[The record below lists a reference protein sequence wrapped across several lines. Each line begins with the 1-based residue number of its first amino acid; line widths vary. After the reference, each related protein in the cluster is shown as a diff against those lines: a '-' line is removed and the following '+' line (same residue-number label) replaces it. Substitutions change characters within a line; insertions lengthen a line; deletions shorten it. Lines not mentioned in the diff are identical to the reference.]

1 VRSDGTLLGTW
12 RVANV
17 SVEDVEDIDSA
28 PCPTDTSSNC
38 LYLADTGDN
47 GRDRDEYAVY
57 VVREPD
63 LMAGG
68 GEQELPL
75 VAALRYTY
83 GDDSRDTEALAVLP
97 DGTILVITKGQD
109 EGAEIF
115 RLPPLERTLPGAP
128 TRTRP
133 AESLGML
140 PIDVD
145 RKRNRITAA
154 AVSPSGRLLAVR
166 SDSDVTMLELPGRTV
181 VTQCRFEGA
190 GQQGEAIAFVDERT
204 IMLTFE
210 ADRTGRA
217 PIVRARCG
225 E

>member
-1 VRSDGTLLGTW
+1 
-12 RVANV
+12 
-17 SVEDVEDIDSA
+17 
-28 PCPTDTSSNC
+28 
-38 LYLADTGDN
+38 
-47 GRDRDEYAVY
+47 
-57 VVREPD
+57 
-63 LMAGG
+63 
-68 GEQELPL
+68 
-75 VAALRYTY
+75 
-83 GDDSRDTEALAVLP
+83 
-97 DGTILVITKGQD
+97 
-109 EGAEIF
+109 
-115 RLPPLERTLPGAP
+115 
-128 TRTRP
+128 
-133 AESLGML
+133 ML